1 MGAVVAL
8 DALLESRRIWRG
20 QPTPRAPST
29 QSTGFA
35 LLDDALPDGGWP
47 ETALTELLLP
57 ADGVGELRLLWP
69 TLARLS
75 RSDGMIV
82 LIAPPYLPFA
92 QAWANAGVQLNRLQI
107 IRTDARNALWAA
119 EQCLRSAACSAV
131 LCWPHQAN
139 DRALRRLQVAAET
152 GQCLGF
158 AMRPM
163 KDAANPSPAAL
174 RIAIDAQPTQLRV
187 LKCRGGNPPTRPI
200 PFPTTTTSF
209 ATPPV
214 ATAFPT
220 RSPTTIGQGVDGGD
234 IAQKPA
240 MDGRRPASGQ
250 EALMKG
256 RSNIPTGRPLRDQA
270 APTSVTHPTCDQTA
284 STLVPSVHPLVPAT
298 IPFRPR
304 TPPTQAQ

>member
-8 DALLESRRIWRG
+8 DTLLESRRIWRG
-20 QPTPRAPST
+20 QPTPRAPSS
-29 QSTGFA
+29 QSTGFP

-47 ETALTELLLP
+47 ETALTELLLA

-75 RSDGMIV
+75 RSDGMIA

-92 QAWANAGVQLNRLQI
+92 QAWASAGVQLNRLQI
-107 IRTDARNALWAA
+107 IRTDPRNALWAT

-131 LCWPHQAN
+131 LCWPQHPN

-200 PFPTTTTSF
+200 PFS
-209 ATPPV
+209 
-214 ATAFPT
+214 ATAASLAPPQATAAFPI
-220 RSPTTIGQGVDGGD
+220 RSPTTVGQGVDGGD

-256 RSNIPTGRPLRDQA
+256 RSNIPAVHPLRDQA
-270 APTSVTHPTCDQTA
+270 AH
-284 STLVPSVHPLVPAT
+284 AT

-304 TPPTQAQ
+304 TLPTQAQ

>member
-35 LLDDALPDGGWP
+35 VLDEALPDGGWP

-75 RSDGMIV
+75 RTDGMIA

-92 QAWANAGVQLNRLQI
+92 QAWANAGVQLNRLQV
-107 IRTDARNALWAA
+107 IRTDTRNALWAT

-131 LCWPHQAN
+131 LCWPQHAN
-139 DRALRRLQVAAET
+139 DRDLRRLQVAAET

-174 RIAIDAQPTQLRV
+174 RIAIDAQPTPLRV
-187 LKCRGGNPPTRPI
+187 LKGRGGNPPTQPI
-200 PFPTTTTSF
+200 PFPSTALSKYSP
-209 ATPPV
+209 APP
-214 ATAFPT
+214 AFSV
-220 RSPTTIGQGVDGGD
+220 RSPTTIGQKKQG
-234 IAQKPA
+234 AL
-240 MDGRRPASGQ
+240 ASIWI
-250 EALMKG
+250 EL
-256 RSNIPTGRPLRDQA
+256 
-270 APTSVTHPTCDQTA
+270 
-284 STLVPSVHPLVPAT
+284 
-298 IPFRPR
+298 
-304 TPPTQAQ
+304 

>member
-20 QPTPRAPST
+20 QPAPRAPST
-29 QSTGFA
+29 QPTGFA
-35 LLDDALPDGGWP
+35 LLDEALPDGGWP

-75 RSDGMIV
+75 RTDGMIA

-92 QAWANAGVQLNRLQI
+92 QAWANAGVQLNRLQV
-107 IRTDARNALWAA
+107 IRADPRNALWAA

-163 KDAANPSPAAL
+163 KAAANPSPAAL
-174 RIAIDAQPTQLRV
+174 RIAIDADPAQLRV
-187 LKCRGGNPPTRPI
+187 LKCRGGNPPARPI
-200 PFPTTTTSF
+200 PFPTV
-209 ATPPV
+209 AAPPSQSPTN
-214 ATAFPT
+214 TALLT
-220 RSPTTIGQGVDGGD
+220 RSPTAIGQEPAGGG
-234 IAQKPA
+234 IAEKPA

-250 EALMKG
+250 EALLKG
-256 RSNIPTGRPLRDQA
+256 RSNTPTGRLLRDQA
-270 APTSVTHPTCDQTA
+270 TRTSTI
-284 STLVPSVHPLVPAT
+284 HPLHNQATPTPLALMEPAT

-304 TPPTQAQ
+304 PQPTQAQ

>member
-20 QPTPRAPST
+20 QPAPRAPSA
-29 QSTGFA
+29 QPTGFA
-35 LLDDALPDGGWP
+35 LLDEALPDGGWP
-47 ETALTELLLP
+47 ETALTELLLS

-69 TLARLS
+69 ILARLS
-75 RSDGMIV
+75 RADGMIA

-92 QAWANAGVQLNRLQI
+92 QAWANAGVQLDRRQV
-107 IRTDARNALWAA
+107 IRTDPRNALWAT

-131 LCWPHQAN
+131 LCWPQHAD

-152 GQCLGF
+152 GQCPGF

-163 KDAANPSPAAL
+163 KAAANPSPAAL
-174 RIAIDAQPTQLRV
+174 RIAIDADPAQLRV

-200 PFPTTTTSF
+200 PF
-209 ATPPV
+209 
-214 ATAFPT
+214 FPT
-220 RSPTTIGQGVDGGD
+220 MALSIRSPITTGQGADGGD

-250 EALMKG
+250 EALTKG
-256 RSNIPTGRPLRDQA
+256 RSNIPPGHPLHDQA
-270 APTSVTHPTCDQTA
+270 TPSPAPTLAP
-284 STLVPSVHPLVPAT
+284 PVHPLPT
-298 IPFRPR
+298 PIPFRPR
-304 TPPTQAQ
+304 TLPTQAQ